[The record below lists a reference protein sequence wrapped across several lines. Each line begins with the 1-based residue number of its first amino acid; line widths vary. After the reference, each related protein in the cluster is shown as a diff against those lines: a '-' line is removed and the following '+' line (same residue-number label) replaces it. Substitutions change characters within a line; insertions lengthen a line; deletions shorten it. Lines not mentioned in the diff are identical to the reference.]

1 LIKVKY
7 FTARVNHPQD
17 KSRRQSQ
24 YLEAI
29 QTLQKTEIIYGNYS
43 TNIVLCKQCGQTHL
57 ESKEKMTDVN
67 MAINLIAD
75 VIENVYDVA
84 LVITADSYLVPAIK
98 LAKKIN
104 PEKKIVVFFPPERSS
119 VNLAKVADVTRSI
132 FENRIAKSIFPD
144 VVLRQDGFELK
155 RPPEWI

>member
-1 LIKVKY
+1 
-7 FTARVNHPQD
+7 
-17 KSRRQSQ
+17 
-24 YLEAI
+24 
-29 QTLQKTEIIYGNYS
+29 
-43 TNIVLCKQCGQTHL
+43 
-57 ESKEKMTDVN
+57 MTDVN